1 MEDAFAAAA
10 TATSSPTSSPRLCGR
25 WKLRWTTS
33 AGTLGSIATWR
44 TLAGAVTDVTQIVE
58 RAAPAR
64 EEEEGG
70 GSVAPIGIRN
80 VVTVTIPGG
89 GGGTTAAAA
98 AATAVRITQ
107 TFEAAV
113 MSRSRLRTKLID
125 SVVDVVRGGEV
136 GEVGGGGGVGGGVL
150 GGAIQLAAAAA
161 AALGVGGGG
170 GSSAAAA
177 SVVASATQPGA
188 GFQPPKTQIVT
199 YVDDTWR
206 FVRDDASV
214 SVYAREEEGGR
225 E

>member
-64 EEEEGG
+64 EEEEEG

-89 GGGTTAAAA
+89 GGGGGTAA

-170 GSSAAAA
+170 GSSDAAA